1 MIRGNT
7 AVWASFFVSID
18 NRFLERLAELWPSIV
33 AKFSSRPN
41 EDAITREL
49 VRIVSKDN
57 VVQSLFY
64 PEYQYEPFDYAA
76 DGTSYSK
83 GKIDFAGIVFWDRD
97 IYLAYECKCLNVI
110 RSGNRR
116 SLASEYVHDGVM
128 RYVTEKYA
136 QNLPVGCMLGYVM
149 DGDIEYAAK
158 CVKTAIMGA
167 EGAALRSDPTDLDS
181 FESIS
186 RFKTDHDRSESG
198 SIEIRHAFL
207 PFRID
212 IVEGADEEQSK

>member
-76 DGTSYSK
+76 DGTSCSK

-149 DGDIEYAAK
+149 DGDIEYATRS
-158 CVKTAIMGA
+158 VKTAIKGA
-167 EGAALRSDPTDLDS
+167 EGAALRSGPTDLDPIGS
-181 FESIS
+181 VS
-186 RFKTDHDRSESG
+186 RIKTDHDRSESG
-198 SIEIRHAFL
+198 PIEIRHAFL

-212 IVEGADEEQSK
+212 IVEGVDE